1 MISASKSILA
11 SVTFAE
17 LAWKLGKTG
26 AQGIKVPVQDV
37 ESSERLAAHTGIW
50 AMLCLNGM
58 FLEFRIVAEL
68 HLAFHA
74 VVNGRDILGSE
85 KDGVSTIRGMRAL
98 PSSAPLRGGAKSAT
112 VDVVE
117 VVIASRVEEIQEAHV
132 CGMLGGVHPGKEP
145 VKVAGPGDVVRHGD
159 RG

>member
-74 VVNGRDILGSE
+74 GEGVVQLHTPVVFKGLCS
-85 KDGVSTIRGMRAL
+85 
-98 PSSAPLRGGAKSAT
+98 AKSAT